1 MRFAVVIVVVIGLG
15 LAAARPCAE
24 ITRRKKCE
32 AQSHLCAW
40 DEEKQTCGD
49 AAETSGLGDAPR
61 KNSSISSTSST
72 LTRASGRAMTNTSWW
87 KLALSAPAVVPDLAL
102 VARHVCDMPAW
113 ADDVALVDERAR
125 TNRDI
130 DLLRGNWR
138 YFPAGCR
145 SRGGPAWD
153 GHGEDPNKA
162 MDGLGHFG
170 LVIADTI
177 AKRRGARTRPHFFGE
192 SASTDAWLKP
202 FNHLKKKFDKDYGKA
217 RKALRRY
224 FYDAYPSG
232 DDFLRGHFEC
242 FLAPPLDEWFGFDA
256 LPPEDDPAWERRAVA
271 ETYAALGREAFAGGE
286 TAPTASRAS
295 TCGTRS
301 ASSRRCERGSRPRRR
316 ALVLSDFAAETV
328 AATLD
333 GLDVGIRV
341 GRKRRDGASRL
352 VDGRTAGLEHDFDVS
367 FHGAGNPLVTLHCM
381 ATADLL
387 LGPEKCGDPWVP
399 SASHEKVNNFRVSS
413 LGGERCSHLLSF
425 GRELSARGLFRGL
438 PREPLDAAA
447 VEAGLETVVR
457 KLQRRGVIV
466 RYLGKVCEFEG
477 TPLYPTDP
485 IAAYEADALI
495 DLADDMRSPVAST
508 FGIADQAEKEAARA
522 ALWAEGGK
530 QAKWAAALDATLAKD
545 PMATLTIG
553 NLYAFCMVNMFRT
566 PTFLDGVPPGVFDQY
581 ANIAKHHD
589 WIANLAPATIRGQ
602 GGARRFA
609 PRRRARGQE
618 GEDRRLRPDVR
629 RGVARRPAGSPH
641 LDHIPEKNE

>member
-1 MRFAVVIVVVIGLG
+1 MRFAVIVVVVVSLG
-15 LAAARPCAE
+15 LAAARPCVEIKGQKKCTE
-24 ITRRKKCE
+24 IT
-32 AQSHLCAW
+32 QPHLCTW
-40 DEEKQTCGD
+40 DKEKQTCGD

-61 KNSSISSTSST
+61 KNSKNSSTSST

-87 KLALSAPAVVPDLAL
+87 KLALSAPAVVPDFAL
-102 VARHVCDMPAW
+102 VARHVCDMPPW

-192 SASTDAWLKP
+192 SASVSAIYLRDVAGLGDGFAPALYCHETDAWLKP

-224 FYDAYPSG
+224 FYDTYPSG
-232 DDFLRGHFEC
+232 DDFVRGHFEC

-271 ETYAALGREAFAGGE
+271 ETYAALGREAFAGRCGADVGDVRVIVHARLGDLIGATHSGAVQKGNSADRVEGE
-286 TAPTASRAS
+286 HLRNALRVVAALRARLP
-295 TCGTRS
+295 GRVV
-301 ASSRRCERGSRPRRR
+301 R
-316 ALVLSDFAAETV
+316 ALVLSDSPPETV

-457 KLQRRGVIV
+457 KLQRRGVI
-466 RYLGKVCEFEG
+466 G
-477 TPLYPTDP
+477 
-485 IAAYEADALI
+485 
-495 DLADDMRSPVAST
+495 
-508 FGIADQAEKEAARA
+508 
-522 ALWAEGGK
+522 
-530 QAKWAAALDATLAKD
+530 
-545 PMATLTIG
+545 
-553 NLYAFCMVNMFRT
+553 
-566 PTFLDGVPPGVFDQY
+566 
-581 ANIAKHHD
+581 
-589 WIANLAPATIRGQ
+589 
-602 GGARRFA
+602 
-609 PRRRARGQE
+609 
-618 GEDRRLRPDVR
+618 
-629 RGVARRPAGSPH
+629 
-641 LDHIPEKNE
+641 

>member
-87 KLALSAPAVVPDLAL
+87 KLALSAPAAVPDFAL

-192 SASTDAWLKP
+192 SASVSAIYLRDVAGLGDGFAPALYCHETDAWLKP

-242 FLAPPLDEWFGFDA
+242 FLAPPLDEWFGFGA

-271 ETYAALGREAFAGGE
+271 ETYAALGREAFAGGCGADAGDVRVIVHARLGDLIGATHSGAVQKGNGAFSVE
-286 TAPTASRAS
+286 GAHLRNALRVVAALRARLP
-295 TCGTRS
+295 GRVV
-301 ASSRRCERGSRPRRR
+301 R
-316 ALVLSDFAAETV
+316 ALVLSDSPPETV

-352 VDGRTAGLEHDFDVS
+352 VDGRTAGLERDFDVS

-457 KLQRRGVIV
+457 KLERRGVI
-466 RYLGKVCEFEG
+466 G
-477 TPLYPTDP
+477 
-485 IAAYEADALI
+485 
-495 DLADDMRSPVAST
+495 
-508 FGIADQAEKEAARA
+508 
-522 ALWAEGGK
+522 
-530 QAKWAAALDATLAKD
+530 
-545 PMATLTIG
+545 
-553 NLYAFCMVNMFRT
+553 
-566 PTFLDGVPPGVFDQY
+566 
-581 ANIAKHHD
+581 
-589 WIANLAPATIRGQ
+589 
-602 GGARRFA
+602 
-609 PRRRARGQE
+609 
-618 GEDRRLRPDVR
+618 
-629 RGVARRPAGSPH
+629 
-641 LDHIPEKNE
+641 

>member
-1 MRFAVVIVVVIGLG
+1 MRFAVVVVFVGLG

-24 ITRRKKCE
+24 ITRRKKCTE
-32 AQSHLCAW
+32 ITRSHLCTW
-40 DEEKQTCGD
+40 DKEKQTCGD

-61 KNSSISSTSST
+61 KNSKNSSTSST

-87 KLALSAPAVVPDLAL
+87 KFALSAPAVVPDFAL
-102 VARHVCDMPAW
+102 VARHVCDMPTW

-177 AKRRGARTRPHFFGE
+177 TKRRGARTRPHFFGE
-192 SASTDAWLKP
+192 SASVSAIYLRDVAGLGDGFAPSLYCHETDAWLKP

-224 FYDAYPSG
+224 FYDTYPSG
-232 DDFLRGHFEC
+232 DDFVRGHFEC

-271 ETYAALGREAFAGGE
+271 ETYAALGREAFAGRCGADADDVRVIVHARLGDLIGATHSGAVAKGNSADRVEGE
-286 TAPTASRAS
+286 HLRNALRIVAALRARLP
-295 TCGTRS
+295 GRVV
-301 ASSRRCERGSRPRRR
+301 R
-316 ALVLSDFAAETV
+316 ALVLSDSPPETV

-457 KLQRRGVIV
+457 KLERRGVI
-466 RYLGKVCEFEG
+466 G
-477 TPLYPTDP
+477 
-485 IAAYEADALI
+485 
-495 DLADDMRSPVAST
+495 
-508 FGIADQAEKEAARA
+508 
-522 ALWAEGGK
+522 
-530 QAKWAAALDATLAKD
+530 
-545 PMATLTIG
+545 
-553 NLYAFCMVNMFRT
+553 
-566 PTFLDGVPPGVFDQY
+566 
-581 ANIAKHHD
+581 
-589 WIANLAPATIRGQ
+589 
-602 GGARRFA
+602 
-609 PRRRARGQE
+609 
-618 GEDRRLRPDVR
+618 
-629 RGVARRPAGSPH
+629 
-641 LDHIPEKNE
+641 

>member
-87 KLALSAPAVVPDLAL
+87 KLALSAGRRARPL

-192 SASTDAWLKP
+192 SASVSAIYLRDVAGLGDGFAPALYCHETDAWLKP

-271 ETYAALGREAFAGGE
+271 ETYAALGREAFAGGADRVE
-286 TAPTASRAS
+286 GEHLRNALRIVAALRARLPAASPLRP
-295 TCGTRS
+295 
-301 ASSRRCERGSRPRRR
+301 ERLPP
-316 ALVLSDFAAETV
+316 ETV

-589 WIANLAPATIRGQ
+589 WIANLAPVKACYADKEERE
-602 GGARRFA
+602 AFKPLA
-609 PRRRARGQE
+609 AE
-618 GEDRRLRPDVR
+618 
-629 RGVARRPAGSPH
+629 PAAKKAKT
-641 LDHIPEKNE
+641 DA